1 MTLAK
6 DLAFLVE
13 ETSNFEEEK
22 PKTRMELKRIFE
34 LRIKKRVKEQYRDG
48 KFHCLLSEVIANPK
62 TLRDAY
68 DSIRVNSNVVLASE
82 GDKLPFDSMAN
93 ELSRGEFDV
102 SGNTYC
108 VSTRGRVRES
118 LVFPNIKLMVIK
130 EAIRIVLEV
139 VYRPHFSKI
148 SHGGR
153 SGRGHWSALRYVCK
167 EIHDPDW
174 WFTPILNKKLDDRIL
189 DGLLLYMESK
199 IEDPDFYAIIRNM
212 FDAHV
217 LNLEFGGFPKGH
229 GLPQEGVLSPIL
241 MNIYL
246 NQFDHE
252 IYRMSMKYE
261 ALDGRAHTEKE
272 APFSKLRSWFRG
284 QINGSSTATEKNGV
298 KIHCCRVMDEIL
310 VAISGPKEVAIS
322 LRNDIQDY
330 LNKSLLLETADR
342 TDVLS
347 CISPHGIRF
356 LGILVKRTQKESAAV
371 RAVHKLKKKVGMF
384 LSQKQ
389 DAWDEGTGQIGKK
402 WLAHG
407 LKKVKESEIKHLADK
422 NSLLS
427 QISRFRKPGMKTDH
441 WYKDLLKIWMQDIDV
456 RDAASEEYMLSK
468 HISEPA
474 LPSELRDSFYEFQKR
489 AEEYIASETASTLA
503 LLPNSDSLQESIFST
518 KISAPVNDIMK
529 RLHRYG
535 LTNLEG
541 YPRTCHMLILQ
552 DANQIIDWFSGIA
565 STWIRWYNECDNFN
579 EVKAIISNQLRMS
592 CIRTLAAKYR
602 THESK
607 IEEKFETE
615 LSKIS
620 SIEEIEF
627 EIINESLNSEFPDLD
642 DALFYGISYSGISLL
657 SLARVVSHS
666 RPCSCFVIG
675 CETPAPC
682 VYALNVM
689 ERQKFPVWKTGFPSC
704 IHPSLHRRRIGLCKK
719 HLQDLVLGHI
729 SLQAID
735 FGVWR

>member
-1 MTLAK
+1 MLRQRMILLSRKCLHGSNYSLINLCYGKFSDRHVGVSLYSAQAFNIENDNAVVSKMTLAT

-68 DSIRVNSNVVLASE
+68 DSIRMNSNVVLASE

-93 ELSRGEFDV
+93 ELSRGEFD
-102 SGNTYC
+102 
-108 VSTRGRVRES
+108 
-118 LVFPNIKLMVIK
+118 
-130 EAIRIVLEV
+130 
-139 VYRPHFSKI
+139 
-148 SHGGR
+148 
-153 SGRGHWSALRYVCK
+153 
-167 EIHDPDW
+167 
-174 WFTPILNKKLDDRIL
+174 
-189 DGLLLYMESK
+189 
-199 IEDPDFYAIIRNM
+199 
-212 FDAHV
+212 
-217 LNLEFGGFPKGH
+217 
-229 GLPQEGVLSPIL
+229 
-241 MNIYL
+241 
-246 NQFDHE
+246 FDHE

-330 LNKSLLLETADR
+330 LKKSLLLETADR

-719 HLQDLVLGHI
+719 HLQDLVLGQI